1 MQWTGVM
8 PAMTTAFHPDLSID
22 HEFMKRH
29 ADWML
34 RNGCSGLVML
44 GSLGEGATLEDKEK
58 IAILRNITGSVHG
71 RAPVVAA
78 ISSLSTAA
86 ALRLAK
92 EAEQAGC
99 DALMVLPPYVYSSDW
114 REMRAHVS
122 AILAAT
128 PLSCMLYNNPIAYRT
143 DFLPEQIAEL
153 AASHENL
160 HAVKESS
167 ADLRRIA
174 AIRSLLPD
182 LIPDRLSILVGVDDA
197 IVEGIAAG
205 AVGWIAGLVNAF
217 PAESVALFQLAR
229 TGKHDEAF
237 ELYRWFLPLLRMD
250 TVPKFVQLIK
260 WVQEELNVGAARVR
274 PPRLELEGDELAD
287 AHRTLQRALATRP
300 PVAASNFASPVGVNA

>member
-22 HEFMKRH
+22 HDFMKQH

-44 GSLGEGATLEDKEK
+44 GSLGEGATLNDAEK
-58 IAILRNITGSVHG
+58 IAILRNITRSIHG

-78 ISSLSTAA
+78 ISSLSTAGA
-86 ALRLAK
+86 VRLAK

-99 DALMVLPPYVYSSDW
+99 NGLMVLPPYVYSGDW
-114 REMRAHVS
+114 REMRAHVA
-122 AILAAT
+122 AILQAT

-167 ADLRRIA
+167 ADVRRIA
-174 AIRSLLPD
+174 AIRSLLGN
-182 LIPDRLSILVGVDDA
+182 RLSILVGVDDA
-197 IVEGIAAG
+197 IVEGIGAG

-217 PAESVALFQLAR
+217 PAESVALFQLTR
-229 TGKHDEAF
+229 TGKQDEAF

-260 WVQEELNVGAARVR
+260 WVQEEVNVGAARVR
-274 PPRLELEGDELAD
+274 PPRLELGGDELAD

-300 PVAASNFASPVGVNA
+300 PLAASNFASPVGVNA